1 MPSRSCFGHTV
12 GDAKF
17 SVLIGKAN
25 ESHVVVRTVRVWAR
39 QPEASL
45 DTHPA
50 RWVKKERIRLQMGS
64 AAQEGITRGSK
75 GWRSTPHGR
84 VRATRRTGKSWL
96 TNISTVFWSI
106 PVFIGIRVFSEQRE
120 WKTDGTR
127 LWASKETTEAGGKSW
142 RKSTGERWAP
152 FVDG

>member
-25 ESHVVVRTVRVWAR
+25 ESHDAVRTVRVWAR

-50 RWVKKERIRLQMGS
+50 GQKGTNQIADGISRAGGNYARLKRMAINTAWPG
-64 AAQEGITRGSK
+64 
-75 GWRSTPHGR
+75 P
-84 VRATRRTGKSWL
+84 ATRRTGK
-96 TNISTVFWSI
+96 
-106 PVFIGIRVFSEQRE
+106 
-120 WKTDGTR
+120 
-127 LWASKETTEAGGKSW
+127 
-142 RKSTGERWAP
+142 
-152 FVDG
+152 FVAYQHIDCILEYCLF